1 LFKYPRINAKPIS
14 FLDKH
19 CVERFMI
26 EVKEKDNYWL
36 YVAGLVLAVIA
47 VVVAIR
53 GNEHG
58 KYESSAKAIAED
70 SANSAYKNS
79 KL

>member
-1 LFKYPRINAKPIS
+1 MN
-14 FLDKH
+14 
-19 CVERFMI
+19 
-26 EVKEKDNYWL
+26 EVKDKDNYWL

-47 VVVAIR
+47 VVVTIR
-53 GNEHG
+53 GGEHD

>member
-1 LFKYPRINAKPIS
+1 MN
-14 FLDKH
+14 
-19 CVERFMI
+19 

-36 YVAGLVLAVIA
+36 YVGGLVLVIIA
-47 VVVAIR
+47 VVVTIR
-53 GNEHG
+53 GSEHG

-70 SANSAYKNS
+70 AANPAYKNS

>member
-1 LFKYPRINAKPIS
+1 MN
-14 FLDKH
+14 
-19 CVERFMI
+19 

-36 YVAGLVLAVIA
+36 YVGGLVLIIIA
-47 VVVAIR
+47 VVVTIR
-53 GNEHG
+53 GSEHG

-70 SANSAYKNS
+70 AANSAYKNS